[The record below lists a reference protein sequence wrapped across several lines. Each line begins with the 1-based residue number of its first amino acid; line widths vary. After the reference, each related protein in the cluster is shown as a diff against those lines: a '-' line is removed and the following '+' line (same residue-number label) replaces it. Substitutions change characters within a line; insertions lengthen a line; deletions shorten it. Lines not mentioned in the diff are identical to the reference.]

1 MTTFSEIL
9 NAADQLPM
17 DAQQTLVEILQRRIA
32 EHGRAQIVQD
42 VAEARAEFAAGEARP
57 ASVKDIMDEVRGEA

>member
-9 NAADQLPM
+9 SAADQLPI

-32 EHGRAQIVQD
+32 ERGRAEIVRD
-42 VAEARAEFAAGEARP
+42 VADARAEFAAGKAQP
-57 ASVKDIMDEVRGEA
+57 ASAKDIMDEVTGEA